1 VGELNVMLSE
11 QSWKVKSVDRVWRGQ
26 LREAHIM
33 DGTSNNGTHEPRP
46 PKSSCTLSDTRKSIG
61 IGTKA
66 FRAKARKCPPDDRKR
81 EFLSPKVENIAVL
94 AQGVGL

>member
-1 VGELNVMLSE
+1 
-11 QSWKVKSVDRVWRGQ
+11 
-26 LREAHIM
+26 M
-33 DGTSNNGTHEPRP
+33 DGTSDDWTQEPCP
-46 PKSSCTLSDTRKSIG
+46 PQSGCTLSDTGKAFG